1 MILCFKTIVLI
12 FVAAWSL
19 QIASL
24 AQTAATAPP
33 NNAKQAQPN
42 DLAALDVPKLIEDAA
57 RNVSLA
63 DKQVLLDYSWTA
75 TTTVRYYDKKNRLKE
90 TDEETAQTY
99 PRLGQQ
105 AELVLSKNGK
115 QTSAEDIA
123 KAEKRLSKELVAD
136 EEKRQKYAATLDNI
150 DYGIGIEV
158 GDNEIVVSFKS
169 LFETQNFTNPRRV
182 LLNNRPTILLDFA
195 QKTAAENLEAKI
207 KFLAFVSGQVWIDET
222 ERQPARL
229 EAKLTPA
236 TVQQAATEN
245 GRKNTDNAAA
255 INFAVDSPVI
265 VLEKTR
271 LAENVWAF
279 KSHRIYTLPAPHV
292 FDDLRIDFTGE
303 SRDFKRF
310 SATAD
315 EYKPQETKP

>member
-1 MILCFKTIVLI
+1 MILRLKTTILI
-12 FVAAWSL
+12 LFAAATL
-19 QIASL
+19 QIVSH
-24 AQTAATAPP
+24 AQIAAPSPLP
-33 NNAKQAQPN
+33 NNANQSPPN
-42 DLAALDVPKLIEDAA
+42 DLATLDVPKLIEDAA
-57 RNVSLA
+57 RNVSKS

-75 TTTVRYYDKKNRLKE
+75 TTTVKYYDKKNRLKD

-136 EEKRQKYAATLDNI
+136 EEKRQKYAATLDDI

-158 GDNEIVVSFKS
+158 GDNETVVSFKS

-182 LLNNRPTILLDFA
+182 LLNNRPTILLDFNP
-195 QKTAAENLEAKI
+195 KTAAENLESKI
-207 KFLAFVSGQVWIDET
+207 KFLAFVSGQVWIDEA
-222 ERQPARL
+222 ERQPARM
-229 EAKLTPA
+229 EARLTPA
-236 TVQQAATEN
+236 ALQQN
-245 GRKNTDNAAA
+245 KTDKDKQIAS
-255 INFAVDSPVI
+255 VDFDSNSPVI

-271 LAENVWAF
+271 LAADVWAF
-279 KSHRIYTLPAPHV
+279 KSHRIYTLLAPAV
-292 FDDLRIDFTGE
+292 FDNLRIDFTGE

-310 SATAD
+310 SATVD
-315 EYKPQETKP
+315 EYKAQ